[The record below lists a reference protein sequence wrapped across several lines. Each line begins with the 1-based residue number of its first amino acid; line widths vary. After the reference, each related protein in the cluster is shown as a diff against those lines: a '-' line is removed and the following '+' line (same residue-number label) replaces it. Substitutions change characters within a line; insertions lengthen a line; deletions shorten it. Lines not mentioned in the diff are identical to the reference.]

1 MRNLIVFVFFVGFFQ
16 NGFSQGARASADR
29 NKILIG
35 EQIKLHLEA
44 EFPSAQVKWP
54 EIDSI
59 PHFEVLERSDVDRK
73 ESGNAVTM
81 SQTLTLTSWDSGQ
94 IFIPP
99 LQLGVYTTAPIRIDV
114 AYSPSPF
121 DTTQPYHDVHDI
133 LQVKKPNDSP
143 WKWYLIGLLV
153 LVILFLLFFPK
164 GKPKPK
170 PEFVSDANAY
180 KKALQQLEA
189 LKSNSDADRKQ
200 LYTGLVQILRE
211 YLYRRRNIYSYSKTS
226 DDLAIQMEKL
236 NLERE
241 QYQQALQSLRLS
253 DSVKYARYEPSRSE
267 TEEAIDTIRQTII
280 AIENLPHV
288 V

>member
-1 MRNLIVFVFFVGFFQ
+1 MRNLIVSVFILGLFQ
-16 NGFSQGARASADR
+16 TGFSQGARATADK

-59 PHFEVLERSDVDRK
+59 PHFEVLSKSDVDRK
-73 ESGNAVTM
+73 ETGKTITL
-81 SQTLTLTSWDSGQ
+81 SQTLTLTSWDSGL

-99 LQLGVYTTAPIRIDV
+99 LQLGIYSTTPIKIDV

-133 LQVKKPNDSP
+133 MDVKKPGESP

-153 LVILFLLFFPK
+153 LIVLFLLFFPK
-164 GKPKPK
+164 GKPKQR
-170 PEFVSDANAY
+170 PEFVSDTNAY

-189 LKSNSDADRKQ
+189 LKNRRSGESKV
-200 LYTGLVQILRE
+200 LYTEMVQILRE
-211 YLYRRRNIYSYSKTS
+211 YLYKRRNIYSYSKTS
-226 DDLAIQMEKL
+226 DDLAIQMDHL
-236 NLERE
+236 NLERG
-241 QYQQALQSLRLS
+241 QYQLALQALRLS
-253 DSVKYARYEPSRSE
+253 DSVKYARYEPSAKE
-267 TEEAIDTIRQTII
+267 TEEAIDTMKQTII